1 MIFERPHYNHK
12 KMKHEQLNG
21 LISEL
26 KKTASKEKAPLWNRV
41 AVDLEKPTRKRRQVN
56 LSRINRYTKEN
67 DFVVV
72 PGKVLATGDLNHK
85 LTIAAY
91 SFSQSA
97 KEKIQNA
104 KGEVLDLAQAII
116 KNPKGKKAKIIG

>member
-1 MIFERPHYNHK
+1 
-12 KMKHEQLNG
+12 MKHEQLNG